1 MRFLLRLIASAA
13 ALAIATWILSDI
25 TLTASSTLREALVLL
40 VVALIFG
47 VLNAIIKPILTFL
60 SIPLLL
66 ITLGLFLL
74 VINAC
79 MLLLTSW
86 LAELLGIGWHV
97 EGFWTAVIGAI
108 IVSIVSFVLNAF
120 LPDPDKYSWPRRHT
134 KTGAAQRY
142 GCCSSAGATSAGL
155 RWPREWPSVQP
166 PRSVSPTW
174 HSAAGRPAPKNLVS
188 RSIPGQHPSWP
199 KGATGMTGI
208 GRIKSPSRRLPPPTW

>member
-86 LAELLGIGWHV
+86 LAELLDIGWHV

-108 IVSIVSFVLNAF
+108 IVSVVSFVLNAV
-120 LPDPDKYSWPRRHT
+120 LPDPDK
-134 KTGAAQRY
+134 
-142 GCCSSAGATSAGL
+142 
-155 RWPREWPSVQP
+155 
-166 PRSVSPTW
+166 
-174 HSAAGRPAPKNLVS
+174 
-188 RSIPGQHPSWP
+188 
-199 KGATGMTGI
+199 
-208 GRIKSPSRRLPPPTW
+208 